1 MSFQSY
7 PGLWHSTSTQDAEAG
22 GLQAQGHPNNLVR
35 PRLKKSKEIYGYNSV
50 VENSSKACEALA
62 SILSI
67 TKGRIKVARDPSILF
82 TQQTAK
88 QPIKLGFSLNHMTQ
102 PKRDA

>member
-1 MSFQSY
+1 MSFQSD

-22 GLQAQGHPNNLVR
+22 GLQAQGHPDNLVR
-35 PRLKKSKEIYGYNSV
+35 PRLKKSKEIHGCNSV
-50 VENSSKACEALA
+50 VENSSKTCEALA

-67 TKGRIKVARDPSILF
+67 TKGRIKVARGPSILF

-102 PKRDA
+102 PNRDA